1 MKTRTLI
8 PTTSPTTKNNT
19 AKSAKRNFRFALF
32 ICFSARIRMILSG
45 VILPRL
51 LAYGVNLSPDQYA
64 DRGG

>member
-1 MKTRTLI
+1 MSVLRSLYVLPLTV
-8 PTTSPTTKNNT
+8 
-19 AKSAKRNFRFALF
+19 
-32 ICFSARIRMILSG
+32 RMILSG